1 MQVHIWQKGTS
12 VIALMVKKFENGFW
26 HDGASIVALVVKKI
40 NLQSGSLYEGTSMIA
55 LNVK

>member
-12 VIALMVKKFENGFW
+12 VIALMVKKLENGFW

-40 NLQSGSLYEGTSMIA
+40 NLQMAVYMKGPLW
-55 LNVK
+55 